1 MLKSKKAKI
10 ALFSGLG
17 VAAVALVGGALLY
30 SGVMG
35 GSTVGDET
43 MPTSLSYQVVQ
54 EGSIASSTLLTGVV
68 SAAEEQYVYYDPSKG
83 DISEILV
90 EPGSQV
96 EAGTA
101 LLRYDSTELQS
112 ALDSA
117 VRARDK
123 VGRQIDELQRNY
135 QTVTV
140 PADAT
145 TGEETQSTSQQSY
158 DSQLADLNDAY
169 ADAQAAVDKAY
180 IAVLEA
186 TVTSTVSG
194 TVVEVNKSVSKNATG
209 SQTVIHIV
217 NQASLQVKGN
227 LTEYDL
233 ANIATDQAVKLTT
246 KVYPDQ
252 TWDGKISYISNY
264 PATDQ
269 EASAVAGA
277 TSGTGAKYPFKV
289 AITSEVGDLKQ
300 GFTVNIEVVNTSKNI
315 LVPVT
320 AVVYEEDKTFVW
332 TIVDGKAKKVEVT
345 LGNADAINQ
354 EVQTGLAVGDHVISY
369 PTLDLEDG
377 KEVEAYE
384 EPAKLTNII
393 KSYRNGDQE
402 LRVLKDIDLEVEE
415 GEFLAIMGPS
425 GSGKSTLMNIIGL
438 LDRSSSGNYW
448 LEGEEVS
455 QLSEK
460 KLASVRNDQIGFVFQ
475 QFFLLSKLNALQ
487 NVELPL
493 IYAGVPSAKRKKLA
507 KQYLEKVELAER
519 MTHLPS
525 ELSGGQ
531 KQRVAI
537 ARALVNTPAIIL
549 ADEPTGALDTKTG
562 QQIMELL
569 IELNNEGK
577 TIIMVTHEPEIA
589 AYAKRTIVLR
599 DGVITE
605 DRRREEI

>member
-17 VAAVALVGGALLY
+17 VAAVALVGGALLF
-30 SGVMG
+30 SGGMG
-35 GSTVGDET
+35 GSTVSEET

-112 ALDSA
+112 ALDTA

-123 VGRQIDELQRNY
+123 VGRQIDELQQNY

-145 TGEETQSTSQQSY
+145 TGEDTQSTSQQSY

-180 IAVLEA
+180 TAVLEA

-217 NQASLQVKGN
+217 NQTSLEVKGN

-277 TSGTGAKYPFKV
+277 TSGASAKYPFKV
-289 AITSEVGDLKQ
+289 ALTSEVGDLKQ

-384 EPAKLTNII
+384 EPAN
-393 KSYRNGDQE
+393 
-402 LRVLKDIDLEVEE
+402 
-415 GEFLAIMGPS
+415 
-425 GSGKSTLMNIIGL
+425 
-438 LDRSSSGNYW
+438 
-448 LEGEEVS
+448 
-455 QLSEK
+455 
-460 KLASVRNDQIGFVFQ
+460 
-475 QFFLLSKLNALQ
+475 
-487 NVELPL
+487 
-493 IYAGVPSAKRKKLA
+493 
-507 KQYLEKVELAER
+507 
-519 MTHLPS
+519 
-525 ELSGGQ
+525 
-531 KQRVAI
+531 
-537 ARALVNTPAIIL
+537 
-549 ADEPTGALDTKTG
+549 
-562 QQIMELL
+562 
-569 IELNNEGK
+569 
-577 TIIMVTHEPEIA
+577 
-589 AYAKRTIVLR
+589 
-599 DGVITE
+599 
-605 DRRREEI
+605 

>member
-320 AVVYEEDKTFVW
+320 AVVYEEDKTFV
-332 TIVDGKAKKVEVT
+332 
-345 LGNADAINQ
+345 
-354 EVQTGLAVGDHVISY
+354 
-369 PTLDLEDG
+369 
-377 KEVEAYE
+377 
-384 EPAKLTNII
+384 
-393 KSYRNGDQE
+393 
-402 LRVLKDIDLEVEE
+402 
-415 GEFLAIMGPS
+415 
-425 GSGKSTLMNIIGL
+425 
-438 LDRSSSGNYW
+438 
-448 LEGEEVS
+448 
-455 QLSEK
+455 
-460 KLASVRNDQIGFVFQ
+460 
-475 QFFLLSKLNALQ
+475 
-487 NVELPL
+487 
-493 IYAGVPSAKRKKLA
+493 
-507 KQYLEKVELAER
+507 
-519 MTHLPS
+519 
-525 ELSGGQ
+525 
-531 KQRVAI
+531 
-537 ARALVNTPAIIL
+537 
-549 ADEPTGALDTKTG
+549 
-562 QQIMELL
+562 
-569 IELNNEGK
+569 
-577 TIIMVTHEPEIA
+577 
-589 AYAKRTIVLR
+589 
-599 DGVITE
+599 
-605 DRRREEI
+605 

>member
-17 VAAVALVGGALLY
+17 VAAVALVGGALLF
-30 SGVMG
+30 SGGMG
-35 GSTVGDET
+35 GSTVSEET

-96 EAGTA
+96 ESGTA

-112 ALDSA
+112 ALDTA

-123 VGRQIDELQRNY
+123 VGRQIDELQQNY

-145 TGEETQSTSQQSY
+145 TGEDTQSTSQQSY

-180 IAVLEA
+180 TAVLEA

-277 TSGTGAKYPFKV
+277 TSGTSAKYPFKV
-289 AITSEVGDLKQ
+289 ALTSEVGDLKQ

-354 EVQTGLAVGDHVISY
+354 EVQTGLAVGDHVISF

-384 EPAKLTNII
+384 EPAN
-393 KSYRNGDQE
+393 
-402 LRVLKDIDLEVEE
+402 
-415 GEFLAIMGPS
+415 
-425 GSGKSTLMNIIGL
+425 
-438 LDRSSSGNYW
+438 
-448 LEGEEVS
+448 
-455 QLSEK
+455 
-460 KLASVRNDQIGFVFQ
+460 
-475 QFFLLSKLNALQ
+475 
-487 NVELPL
+487 
-493 IYAGVPSAKRKKLA
+493 
-507 KQYLEKVELAER
+507 
-519 MTHLPS
+519 
-525 ELSGGQ
+525 
-531 KQRVAI
+531 
-537 ARALVNTPAIIL
+537 
-549 ADEPTGALDTKTG
+549 
-562 QQIMELL
+562 
-569 IELNNEGK
+569 
-577 TIIMVTHEPEIA
+577 
-589 AYAKRTIVLR
+589 
-599 DGVITE
+599 
-605 DRRREEI
+605 

>member
-17 VAAVALVGGALLY
+17 VAAVALVGGALFY

-145 TGEETQSTSQQSY
+145 TGEDTQSTSQQSY

-180 IAVLEA
+180 TAVLEA

-277 TSGTGAKYPFKV
+277 TRGTGAKYPFMV
-289 AITSEVGDLKQ
+289 AITSEVGDLKL

-315 LVPVT
+315 LVPLT

-369 PTLDLEDG
+369 PTMDLEDG

-384 EPAKLTNII
+384 EPAN
-393 KSYRNGDQE
+393 
-402 LRVLKDIDLEVEE
+402 
-415 GEFLAIMGPS
+415 
-425 GSGKSTLMNIIGL
+425 
-438 LDRSSSGNYW
+438 
-448 LEGEEVS
+448 
-455 QLSEK
+455 
-460 KLASVRNDQIGFVFQ
+460 
-475 QFFLLSKLNALQ
+475 
-487 NVELPL
+487 
-493 IYAGVPSAKRKKLA
+493 
-507 KQYLEKVELAER
+507 
-519 MTHLPS
+519 
-525 ELSGGQ
+525 
-531 KQRVAI
+531 
-537 ARALVNTPAIIL
+537 
-549 ADEPTGALDTKTG
+549 
-562 QQIMELL
+562 
-569 IELNNEGK
+569 
-577 TIIMVTHEPEIA
+577 
-589 AYAKRTIVLR
+589 
-599 DGVITE
+599 
-605 DRRREEI
+605 

>member
-17 VAAVALVGGALLY
+17 VAAVALVGGALLF

-35 GSTVGDET
+35 GSTVSEET

-112 ALDSA
+112 ALDTA

-123 VGRQIDELQRNY
+123 VGRQIDELQQNY

-145 TGEETQSTSQQSY
+145 TGEDTQSTSQQSY

-180 IAVLEA
+180 TAVLEA

-217 NQASLQVKGN
+217 NQTSLEVKGN

-277 TSGTGAKYPFKV
+277 TSGTSAKYPFKV
-289 AITSEVGDLKQ
+289 ALTSEVGDLKQ

-354 EVQTGLAVGDHVISY
+354 EVQTGLAVGDHVISF

-384 EPAKLTNII
+384 EPAN
-393 KSYRNGDQE
+393 
-402 LRVLKDIDLEVEE
+402 
-415 GEFLAIMGPS
+415 
-425 GSGKSTLMNIIGL
+425 
-438 LDRSSSGNYW
+438 
-448 LEGEEVS
+448 
-455 QLSEK
+455 
-460 KLASVRNDQIGFVFQ
+460 
-475 QFFLLSKLNALQ
+475 
-487 NVELPL
+487 
-493 IYAGVPSAKRKKLA
+493 
-507 KQYLEKVELAER
+507 
-519 MTHLPS
+519 
-525 ELSGGQ
+525 
-531 KQRVAI
+531 
-537 ARALVNTPAIIL
+537 
-549 ADEPTGALDTKTG
+549 
-562 QQIMELL
+562 
-569 IELNNEGK
+569 
-577 TIIMVTHEPEIA
+577 
-589 AYAKRTIVLR
+589 
-599 DGVITE
+599 
-605 DRRREEI
+605 

>member
-17 VAAVALVGGALLY
+17 VAAVALVGGALLF

-35 GSTVGDET
+35 GSTVSEET

-112 ALDSA
+112 ALDTA

-123 VGRQIDELQRNY
+123 VGRQIDELQQNY

-145 TGEETQSTSQQSY
+145 TGEDTQSTSQQSY

-180 IAVLEA
+180 TAVLEA

-277 TSGTGAKYPFKV
+277 TSGTSAKYPFKV
-289 AITSEVGDLKQ
+289 ALTSEVGDLKQ

-354 EVQTGLAVGDHVISY
+354 EVQTGLAVGDHVISF

-384 EPAKLTNII
+384 EPAN
-393 KSYRNGDQE
+393 
-402 LRVLKDIDLEVEE
+402 
-415 GEFLAIMGPS
+415 
-425 GSGKSTLMNIIGL
+425 
-438 LDRSSSGNYW
+438 
-448 LEGEEVS
+448 
-455 QLSEK
+455 
-460 KLASVRNDQIGFVFQ
+460 
-475 QFFLLSKLNALQ
+475 
-487 NVELPL
+487 
-493 IYAGVPSAKRKKLA
+493 
-507 KQYLEKVELAER
+507 
-519 MTHLPS
+519 
-525 ELSGGQ
+525 
-531 KQRVAI
+531 
-537 ARALVNTPAIIL
+537 
-549 ADEPTGALDTKTG
+549 
-562 QQIMELL
+562 
-569 IELNNEGK
+569 
-577 TIIMVTHEPEIA
+577 
-589 AYAKRTIVLR
+589 
-599 DGVITE
+599 
-605 DRRREEI
+605 

>member
-145 TGEETQSTSQQSY
+145 TGEDTQSTSQQSY

-277 TSGTGAKYPFKV
+277 TSGTSAKYPFKV
-289 AITSEVGDLKQ
+289 ALTSEVGDLKQ

-384 EPAKLTNII
+384 EPAN
-393 KSYRNGDQE
+393 
-402 LRVLKDIDLEVEE
+402 
-415 GEFLAIMGPS
+415 
-425 GSGKSTLMNIIGL
+425 
-438 LDRSSSGNYW
+438 
-448 LEGEEVS
+448 
-455 QLSEK
+455 
-460 KLASVRNDQIGFVFQ
+460 
-475 QFFLLSKLNALQ
+475 
-487 NVELPL
+487 
-493 IYAGVPSAKRKKLA
+493 
-507 KQYLEKVELAER
+507 
-519 MTHLPS
+519 
-525 ELSGGQ
+525 
-531 KQRVAI
+531 
-537 ARALVNTPAIIL
+537 
-549 ADEPTGALDTKTG
+549 
-562 QQIMELL
+562 
-569 IELNNEGK
+569 
-577 TIIMVTHEPEIA
+577 
-589 AYAKRTIVLR
+589 
-599 DGVITE
+599 
-605 DRRREEI
+605 

>member
-10 ALFSGLG
+10 AMFSGLG

-145 TGEETQSTSQQSY
+145 TGEDTQSTSQQSY

-180 IAVLEA
+180 TAVLEA

-277 TSGTGAKYPFKV
+277 TRGTGAKYPFKV
-289 AITSEVGDLKQ
+289 DITSEVGDLKL

-354 EVQTGLAVGDHVISY
+354 EVQTGLAVGDHVISN

-384 EPAKLTNII
+384 EPAN
-393 KSYRNGDQE
+393 
-402 LRVLKDIDLEVEE
+402 
-415 GEFLAIMGPS
+415 
-425 GSGKSTLMNIIGL
+425 
-438 LDRSSSGNYW
+438 
-448 LEGEEVS
+448 
-455 QLSEK
+455 
-460 KLASVRNDQIGFVFQ
+460 
-475 QFFLLSKLNALQ
+475 
-487 NVELPL
+487 
-493 IYAGVPSAKRKKLA
+493 
-507 KQYLEKVELAER
+507 
-519 MTHLPS
+519 
-525 ELSGGQ
+525 
-531 KQRVAI
+531 
-537 ARALVNTPAIIL
+537 
-549 ADEPTGALDTKTG
+549 
-562 QQIMELL
+562 
-569 IELNNEGK
+569 
-577 TIIMVTHEPEIA
+577 
-589 AYAKRTIVLR
+589 
-599 DGVITE
+599 
-605 DRRREEI
+605 

>member
-17 VAAVALVGGALLY
+17 VAAVALVGGALLF

-35 GSTVGDET
+35 GSTVSEET

-112 ALDSA
+112 ALDTA

-123 VGRQIDELQRNY
+123 VGRQIDELQQNY
-135 QTVTV
+135 QTVTI

-145 TGEETQSTSQQSY
+145 TGEDTQSTSQQSY

-180 IAVLEA
+180 TAVLEA

-217 NQASLQVKGN
+217 NQTSLEVKGN

-277 TSGTGAKYPFKV
+277 TSGASAKYPFKV
-289 AITSEVGDLKQ
+289 ALTSEVGDLKQ

-384 EPAKLTNII
+384 EPAN
-393 KSYRNGDQE
+393 
-402 LRVLKDIDLEVEE
+402 
-415 GEFLAIMGPS
+415 
-425 GSGKSTLMNIIGL
+425 
-438 LDRSSSGNYW
+438 
-448 LEGEEVS
+448 
-455 QLSEK
+455 
-460 KLASVRNDQIGFVFQ
+460 
-475 QFFLLSKLNALQ
+475 
-487 NVELPL
+487 
-493 IYAGVPSAKRKKLA
+493 
-507 KQYLEKVELAER
+507 
-519 MTHLPS
+519 
-525 ELSGGQ
+525 
-531 KQRVAI
+531 
-537 ARALVNTPAIIL
+537 
-549 ADEPTGALDTKTG
+549 
-562 QQIMELL
+562 
-569 IELNNEGK
+569 
-577 TIIMVTHEPEIA
+577 
-589 AYAKRTIVLR
+589 
-599 DGVITE
+599 
-605 DRRREEI
+605 